1 MFTFNNINK
10 FEYNNFI
17 KNWTMVKLEDILP
30 RVGLGTLEVS
40 IMMEVSNC
48 DDVLNSLQIND
59 CLVMDKIIIK
69 RTTNMM

>member
-1 MFTFNNINK
+1 
-10 FEYNNFI
+10 
-17 KNWTMVKLEDILP
+17 MVKLEDILP